1 MNITKEQFIK
11 IMNGIKKQIDIDAK
25 NNKAFS
31 VILENDFVSNVKN
44 VLYDVIIDFLETA
57 TNDKGEWITYFVYE
71 LDFGKENNRLQ
82 VYDKDDSEIP
92 LSTLDDL
99 WNILIG
105 ATDE

>member
-11 IMNGIKKQIDIDAK
+11 IMNGIKKQADIDAK

-105 ATDE
+105 DTDE

>member
-105 ATDE
+105 DTDE